1 MDITAL
7 EVALL
12 YKNRW
17 SVELFF
23 YDKHIIMQSRRQS
36 YIDFQDVNHITSRF
50 NFA

>member
-23 YDKHIIMQSRRQS
+23 YDKYIIMHSKTDCHS
-36 YIDFQDVNHITSRF
+36 IKPLV
-50 NFA
+50 A